1 MFAKLHIG
9 SWNVLA
15 PSWASPDYYPRRA
28 HPHLFP
34 HESRIERVARFVLTN
49 LGKAD
54 VVCFQETQC
63 DLDRKFAFL
72 LSERYQYF
80 PVYHDDGYWSKWV
93 TEDRPFLRNG
103 VAVAL
108 RRSAFDHITSMDLSL
123 GTGNHAAVVIARHI
137 ELDQWFRI
145 ASVHFELDDED
156 IRNAEVEALARFF
169 RPGTSAALRPHY
181 IDVIAGDFNCD
192 LDYEVMMTQF
202 IDRGFSDAHRELDM
216 AQPTHPE
223 GEGDD
228 VIDHILIR
236 GENVE
241 VVTAQTH
248 GADIIKSHPERTVE
262 HKDNRIARCLEYNGS
277 DHFAIDTIVRIPF
290 KSPPKNTPHG
300 RIPLKSS
307 LHSKS

>member
-1 MFAKLHIG
+1 MEGKFVTLG
-9 SWNVLA
+9 SFNVLS
-15 PSWASPDYYPRRA
+15 PSWASPEYYPRCA
-28 HPHLFP
+28 HEYLFP
-34 HESRIERVARFVLTN
+34 HESRIERVARYVLTT

-54 VVCFQETQC
+54 IVCFQETQC

-72 LSERYQYF
+72 LAERYQYF
-80 PVYHDDGYWSKWV
+80 PVYHDDAYWSKWV
-93 TEDRPFLRNG
+93 TDDRPYLRNG

-108 RRSAFDHITSMDLSL
+108 RRSAFDNISSLDLSL
-123 GTGNHAAVVIARHI
+123 GTGNHAAIVIARHI

-169 RPGTSAALRPHY
+169 RPGTNVTKHY
-181 IDVIAGDFNCD
+181 VDVIGGDFNSD

-202 IDRGFSDAHRELDM
+202 LDRGFSDAHRELNL

-236 GENVE
+236 GDNVE
-241 VVTAQTH
+241 VVTAHTY
-248 GADIIKSHPERTVE
+248 GADIVKSHPERTDE
-262 HKDNRIARCLEYNGS
+262 HKHNRLARCLEYNGS
-277 DHFAIDTIVRIPF
+277 DHFAIDAAIRVPYKIPL
-290 KSPPKNTPHG
+290 KTSQG

-307 LHSKS
+307 GHLKC